1 MNTPP
6 NLKRIIAQAVLS
18 GGIAAAGLGL
28 GVGTAQASP
37 QSQGPF
43 QWCPGQPVPGEPAAS
58 VPGVKVTIPATHVV
72 WNNSVCHTYWRTPAG
87 RGNVP
92 MSDGPVSNFWDGP
105 DPPPYF
111 VPVCAP
117 YFPQQPCRP
126 ING

>member
-1 MNTPP
+1 MNTPR
-6 NLKRIIAQAVLS
+6 NVKRIIAHAVLAGGVMAAGFS
-18 GGIAAAGLGL
+18 LALGIA
-28 GVGTAQASP
+28 QADP

-43 QWCPGQPVPGEPAAS
+43 QWCPGQPVPGDYFARI
-58 VPGVKVTIPATHVV
+58 PGIPAIPPSLVA
-72 WNNSVCHTYWRTPAG
+72 WDMSVCHTYWRTPAG

-92 MSDGPVSNFWDGP
+92 WQGGGTSNFWVGNE
-105 DPPPYF
+105 PPPYF